1 MTTLPEAEPLD
12 AEAVRAGRIGGLVAS
27 MRPRQWIKN
36 LACFAGLIFSGH
48 LFEAP
53 SIRAAAWAFAGFCLA
68 SSSVYLVND
77 VFDRRSDA
85 ANPKKRSRPIASGR
99 LPVGMALA
107 ASGVL
112 AAAAL
117 GSSLILTPGCRAVL
131 TTYLVMGLAY
141 SARLKHTVLLD
152 VMIIAVGF
160 VLRILYGAFAVGVP
174 ATPWIVLCM
183 FFLALFLGFAKRR
196 SELARL
202 GLGGPGHRPV
212 LIKYRT
218 GLLDL
223 LLAMTATMAIIC
235 YALYTVIGRPE
246 SPGHETLVVT
256 VPVVVYGI
264 CRYLLIVIVFDLG
277 DAPEKDVVDDLP
289 LIVAVGIW
297 VALCVLILY
306 MNINFIHLI
315 GPPRRGPRRGD
326 DWRCAACAGREDS
339 GGFPGSSPSA
349 FRSLFFVFGMA
360 ENGRAEGEKRESWA
374 GLTPPPAPPRPRARP
389 SGRSGGRASRRGPSR
404 RRPAG
409 AGR

>member
-48 LFEAP
+48 LFDAA
-53 SIRAAAWAFAGFCLA
+53 SIRGAVLAFAGFCLA
-68 SSSVYLVND
+68 SSSVYLIND

-99 LPVGMALA
+99 VPVGSALA
-107 ASGVL
+107 ASVAL

-117 GSSLILTPGCRAVL
+117 GLSLLLTPGCQAVL

-152 VMIIAVGF
+152 VMIIAIGF

-196 SELARL
+196 SELARFA
-202 GLGGPGHRPV
+202 LGGPGHRPV
-212 LIKYRT
+212 LIKYQAR
-218 GLLDL
+218 LLEL
-223 LLAMTATMAIIC
+223 LLAMTATMAITC
-235 YALYTVIGRPE
+235 YALYTVIGRPDK
-246 SPGHETLVVT
+246 PGHETLVVT

-264 CRYLLIVIVFDLG
+264 YRYLLIVLVFDVG

-289 LIVAVGIW
+289 LIVAVVVWI
-297 VALCVLILY
+297 ALCILILY
-306 MNINFIHLI
+306 LNINFIHLI
-315 GPPRRGPRRGD
+315 GPP
-326 DWRCAACAGREDS
+326 
-339 GGFPGSSPSA
+339 
-349 FRSLFFVFGMA
+349 L
-360 ENGRAEGEKRESWA
+360 
-374 GLTPPPAPPRPRARP
+374 PRPLA
-389 SGRSGGRASRRGPSR
+389 
-404 RRPAG
+404 
-409 AGR
+409 